1 MAVDAH
7 KALVERYVELYN
19 TGDTA
24 IADEIIAADFV
35 DHTHPEAEPGPA
47 GVKRMVAALRAAFPD
62 ARATVEQLVAEGDTV
77 AFRFVLRGT
86 HEGMFGGVAPTG
98 RGITLTGMDFVR
110 IEGGKLAELWSNQ
123 DTLGLLRQLGAILPG
138 R

>member
-1 MAVDAH
+1 MLDAH
-7 KALVERYVELYN
+7 KTLVVRYVELYDA
-19 TGDTA
+19 GDVA
-24 IADEIIAADFV
+24 IADEIVAVDFV

-86 HEGMFGGVAPTG
+86 HHGIFGGIPPTG
-98 RGITLTGMDFVR
+98 KSVTLTGMDFIR
-110 IEGGKLAELWSNQ
+110 IADGKLAELWSNQ
-123 DTLGLLRQLGAILPG
+123 DTLGLLRQLGAIPPG